1 MLFTDILVN
10 KFQVARSEIDRALQF
25 QSTYGGKLETIL
37 SNLGIVDGEAICE
50 ALAES
55 LLLTYISQEHT
66 NQVFERFSGQTPA
79 QDKFLKERSW
89 YLLGEIEPE
98 SQSALDQAKSEHAA
112 PEQAKTQKRCFLT
125 YSPTNIEAI
134 EYLEYQGSDFDVMV
148 CSEGTWRE
156 ITGRLSAEMGLELN
170 LDDFSDLEVER
181 LKELASEAPVV
192 NLVNAL
198 ISKALHL
205 GSSDLH
211 IEPSGAIFKARA
223 RVDGVLRD
231 LEYIPAAMSL
241 AVISRIKILSSMDI
255 AEKRRPQDGKI
266 SMKISGFDLDI
277 RVSALPLNTGES
289 IVMRFLLKE
298 SVRYELETLGISED
312 IRQWIDEDLT
322 KSSGVILLTGP
333 TGSGKTTSLYSFL
346 NKLNNDR
353 VKIITLE
360 DPVEYQLDGVNQIQV
375 KPDIGFDFAAG
386 LKSILRQDPD
396 ILMLGEI
403 RDAESAKIAMQSA
416 LTGHLVFSTV
426 HTNDAPSAYTRLID
440 LGVEEFLLN
449 AALVS
454 IVAQRLVRKVCPE
467 CGQTPDNIDELRSK
481 YDLDDFARQFNI
493 QNIDLRV
500 GQGCKACAYTGYQ
513 GRVAI
518 LEYLRIDET
527 IRSMPKNADFLLK
540 AERHM
545 RAEGVR
551 NLYEDGIYKAL
562 RGMTTIDEVV
572 RVAG

>member
-1 MLFTDILVN
+1 MNFTEILIQ
-10 KFQVARSEIDRALQF
+10 KFDVAESEIDRAVQF
-25 QSTYGGKLETIL
+25 QSSYGGKIENIL
-37 SNLGIVDGEAICE
+37 SNLGIVDGEVICQ

-55 LLLTYISQEHT
+55 LLLTYVPQDGV
-66 NQVFERFSGQTPA
+66 NALYDRFTGQSIA
-79 QDKFLKERSW
+79 QDKFLKERNW
-89 YLLGEIEPE
+89 YLLGKGNADSDVEP
-98 SQSALDQAKSEHAA
+98 ANDLGPDFYV
-112 PEQAKTQKRCFLT
+112 TFN
-125 YSPTNIEAI
+125 PTNLEAV
-134 EYLEYQGSDFDVMV
+134 EYLDYQGKAFELLV

-156 ITGRLSAEMGLELN
+156 LTGRLSADTGIELAM
-170 LDDFSDLEVER
+170 DDFSDLEVER

-192 NLVNAL
+192 NLVNSL
-198 ISKALHL
+198 ISKSLQL
-205 GSSDLH
+205 GASDLH
-211 IEPSGAIFKARA
+211 IEPSGNIFKARA

-231 LEYIPAAMSL
+231 IEFIPSAMSL
-241 AVISRIKILSSMDI
+241 AVISRIKILSAMDI

-277 RVSALPLNTGES
+277 RVSALPLNSGES

-298 SVRYELETLGISED
+298 SVRYELSTLGISED
-312 IRQWIDEDLT
+312 IHQWIDEDLT

-346 NKLNNDR
+346 NKLNNDK

-454 IVAQRLVRKVCPE
+454 IVAQRLVRKVCPD
-467 CGQTPDNIDELRSK
+467 CGETPSNADELVSK
-481 YDLDDFARQFNI
+481 YKLTEYAKQFGVENI
-493 QNIDLRV
+493 NLKKGV
-500 GQGCKACAYTGYQ
+500 GCKSCAYTGYQ

-518 LEYLRIDET
+518 LEYLRIDDDV
-527 IRSMPKNADFLLK
+527 RAMPKDADFLLK
-540 AERHM
+540 AAKHM
-545 RAEGVR
+545 QSKGVRDLYEEGVF
-551 NLYEDGIYKAL
+551 KAIK
-562 RGMTTIDEVV
+562 GVTTIDEVI

>member
-1 MLFTDILVN
+1 MRFTDILKE
-10 KFQVARSEIDRALQF
+10 KFNVKESEIERALQF
-25 QSTYGGKLETIL
+25 QSTYGGKIENIL
-37 SNLGIVDGEAICE
+37 SNLGIVNGEAICE

-55 LLLTYISQEHT
+55 LALPYVSQE
-66 NQVFERFSGQTPA
+66 QGAELVEKYSGNKAP
-79 QDKFLKERSW
+79 QDRFLKERSW
-89 YLLGEIEPE
+89 FLLGEVSP
-98 SQSALDQAKSEHAA
+98 SASVY
-112 PEQAKTQKRCFLT
+112 LT
-125 YSPTNIEAI
+125 YAPTNIEAI
-134 EYLEYQGSDFDVMV
+134 EYLEYQDTPFTLMV
-148 CSEGTWRE
+148 CSESTWRE
-156 ITGRLSAEMGLELN
+156 VTGRISAEAGLSIT

-192 NLVNAL
+192 NLVNSL
-198 ISKALHL
+198 ITKALQL
-205 GSSDLH
+205 GASDLH
-211 IEPSGAIFKARA
+211 IEPSANIFKARA

-231 LEYIPAAMSL
+231 LEYIPGAMSL

-277 RVSALPLNTGES
+277 RVSALPLNSGES

-298 SVRYELETLGISED
+298 SVRYELSTLGISDD
-312 IRQWIDEDLT
+312 IRSWIDEDLMR
-322 KSSGVILLTGP
+322 SSGVILLTGP

-360 DPVEYQLDGVNQIQV
+360 DPVEYQLEGVNQIQI
-375 KPDIGFDFAAG
+375 KPEIGFDFAAG

-403 RDAESAKIAMQSA
+403 RDATSAKIAMQSA

-426 HTNDAPSAYTRLID
+426 HTNDAPSAFTRLID

-454 IVAQRLVRKVCPE
+454 IVAQRLVRKVCPHCSHPIE
-467 CGQTPDNIDELRSK
+467 NHAELTAKYKLEAFAQRFGLSK
-481 YDLDDFARQFNI
+481 
-493 QNIDLRV
+493 IDLR
-500 GQGCKACAYTGYQ
+500 QGTGCRHCANSGYQ

-518 LEYLRIDET
+518 LEYLRIDDN
-527 IRSMPKNADFLLK
+527 IRSLEKGPSFLQQAAK
-540 AERHM
+540 HM
-545 RAEGVR
+545 RENGVR
-551 NLYEDGIYKAL
+551 NLYEDGLLKAML
-562 RGMTTIDEVV
+562 GVTTIDEVI

>member
-1 MLFTDILVN
+1 MLFTDILIN
-10 KFQVARSEIDRALQF
+10 KFQVAGSEIDRALQF

-37 SNLGIVDGEAICE
+37 SNLGIVDGEAICQ

-55 LLLTYISQEHT
+55 LLLQYISQEQA
-66 NQVFERFSGQTPA
+66 NQVFERFTGQNPA
-79 QDKFLKERSW
+79 QDKFLKERNW
-89 YLLGEIEPE
+89 YLLGRDESGAHSASTEANAE
-98 SQSALDQAKSEHAA
+98 SQSQSNAKS
-112 PEQAKTQKRCFLT
+112 CFLT

-134 EYLEYQGSDFDVMV
+134 EYLEYQGTDFDVLV

-156 ITGRLSAEMGLELN
+156 ITGRLSAEAGLELN

-198 ISKALHL
+198 ITKALQL

-211 IEPSGAIFKARA
+211 IEPSGTIFKARA

-231 LEYIPAAMSL
+231 LEYIPSAMSL

-277 RVSALPLNTGES
+277 RVSALPLNSGES

-312 IRQWIDEDLT
+312 IREWIDEDLT

-346 NKLNNDR
+346 NQLNNDR

-481 YDLDDFARQFNI
+481 YDLDDYARKFNMSS
-493 QNIDLRV
+493 IDVRV
-500 GQGCKACAYTGYQ
+500 GEGCKACAHTGYQ

-527 IRSMPKNADFLLK
+527 IRSMPKDADFLLK
-540 AERHM
+540 ATRHM
-545 RAEGVR
+545 QAEGVR

-562 RGMTTIDEVV
+562 LGVTTIDEVV

>member
-1 MLFTDILVN
+1 MQFTDILVE
-10 KFQVARSEIDRALQF
+10 KFQVQESEIDRALQF
-25 QSTYGGKLETIL
+25 QSTYGGKIENIL
-37 SNLGIVDGEAICE
+37 SNLGIVNGEAICE

-55 LLLTYISQEHT
+55 LELEYLPQEQA
-66 NQVFERFSGQTPA
+66 NFIYEKYSGGKA
-79 QDKFLKERSW
+79 IQDKFLKERSW
-89 YLLGEIEPE
+89 YLLGED
-98 SQSALDQAKSEHAA
+98 SQEDK
-112 PEQAKTQKRCFLT
+112 KGTQYFL
-125 YSPTNIEAI
+125 SFAPTNIEAI
-134 EYLEYQGSDFDVMV
+134 EYLEYRGRAFELLV
-148 CSEGTWRE
+148 CSESSWRE
-156 ITGRLSAEMGLELN
+156 ITGRLSAEAGLELSI
-170 LDDFSDLEVER
+170 DDFSDLEVER

-192 NLVNAL
+192 NLVNSL
-198 ISKALHL
+198 ISKSLQL
-205 GSSDLH
+205 GASDLH
-211 IEPSGAIFKARA
+211 IEPSGSIFKARA

-231 LEYIPAAMSL
+231 LEYIPANMSL

-277 RVSALPLNTGES
+277 RVSALPLNSGES

-298 SVRYELETLGISED
+298 SVRYELSTLGISED
-312 IRQWIDEDLT
+312 INGWIDEDLT

-346 NKLNNDR
+346 NQLNNDR

-403 RDAESAKIAMQSA
+403 RDTESAKIAMQSA

-454 IVAQRLVRKVCPE
+454 IVAQRLVRKICPE
-467 CGQTPDNIDELRSK
+467 CSQPAENSQEIVAK
-481 YDLDDFARQFNI
+481 YKLNEFAQQFGVENV
-493 QNIDLRV
+493 DVRV
-500 GQGCKACAYTGYQ
+500 GEDANLVLKRGIKAG
-513 GRVAI
+513 
-518 LEYLRIDET
+518 
-527 IRSMPKNADFLLK
+527 LLFWNTS
-540 AERHM
+540 
-545 RAEGVR
+545 V
-551 NLYEDGIYKAL
+551 
-562 RGMTTIDEVV
+562 
-572 RVAG
+572 

>member
-1 MLFTDILVN
+1 MQLTNILVQ
-10 KFQVARSEIDRALQF
+10 KFNVQESEIERALQF
-25 QSTYGGKLETIL
+25 QSTYGGKIENIL
-37 SNLGIVDGEAICE
+37 SNLGIVNGEAICE

-55 LLLTYISQEHT
+55 LRLEYVPQEQINLLY
-66 NQVFERFSGQTPA
+66 ERFSGSKVN
-79 QDKFLKERSW
+79 QDKFLKERNW
-89 YLLGEIEPE
+89 YLLGGTDEDI
-98 SQSALDQAKSEHAA
+98 QHY
-112 PEQAKTQKRCFLT
+112 LT
-125 YSPTNIEAI
+125 YAPTNIEAI
-134 EYLEYQGSDFDVMV
+134 DYLEYLGKPFEVFV

-156 ITGRLSAEMGLELN
+156 ITGRLSADAGLELT
-170 LDDFSDLEVER
+170 LDDFSDMEVER

-192 NLVNAL
+192 NLVNSL
-198 ISKALHL
+198 ISKSLQL
-205 GSSDLH
+205 GASDLH
-211 IEPSGAIFKARA
+211 IEPSGTIFKARA

-231 LEYIPAAMSL
+231 LEFIPANMSL

-266 SMKISGFDLDI
+266 AMKISGFDLDI
-277 RVSALPLNTGES
+277 RVSALPLNSGES

-298 SVRYELETLGISED
+298 SVRYELSTLGISDD
-312 IRQWIDEDLT
+312 IHEWIDEDLT

-454 IVAQRLVRKVCPE
+454 IVAQRLVRKICPD
-467 CGQTPDNIDELRSK
+467 CSHTPDNASELSAKYNLEAFAEKASIDK
-481 YDLDDFARQFNI
+481 V
-493 QNIDLRV
+493 DLRV
-500 GQGCKACAYTGYQ
+500 GLGCKSCAHTGYQ

-518 LEYLRIDET
+518 LEYLRIDDD
-527 IRSMPKNADFLLK
+527 IRSMPKGADFLLN
-540 AERHM
+540 ATRHM
-545 RAEGVR
+545 QEKGVR
-551 NLYEDGIYKAL
+551 NLYADGIYKVIQ
-562 RGMTTIDEVV
+562 GVTTIDEVV

>member
-1 MLFTDILVN
+1 MKFTDILIQ
-10 KFQVARSEIDRALQF
+10 KFSVAESEIDRALQF
-25 QSTYGGKLETIL
+25 QASYGGKIETIL
-37 SNLGIVDGEAICE
+37 SNLGIVNGEVICE

-55 LLLTYISQEHT
+55 LQLTYVSQE
-66 NQVFERFSGQTPA
+66 QVEEMYQRFSGSQVE
-79 QDKFLKERSW
+79 QSKFLKERNW
-89 YLLGEIEPE
+89 YLLGE
-98 SQSALDQAKSEHAA
+98 
-112 PEQAKTQKRCFLT
+112 
-125 YSPTNIEAI
+125 SPTEVAYYITFNPTNLEAI
-134 EYLEYQGSDFDVMV
+134 EYLEYLNKEFELFVS
-148 CSEGTWRE
+148 SEGTWRE
-156 ITGRLSAEMGLELN
+156 LTGRLSADAGLELAI
-170 LDDFSDLEVER
+170 DDFSDLEVER

-198 ISKALHL
+198 ISKSLQL
-205 GSSDLH
+205 GASDLH
-211 IEPSGAIFKARA
+211 IEPSGNIFKARA

-231 LEYIPAAMSL
+231 LEFIPSAMSL

-266 SMKISGFDLDI
+266 AMKISGFDLDI
-277 RVSALPLNTGES
+277 RVSALPLNAGES

-298 SVRYELETLGISED
+298 SVRYELSTLGISDD

-346 NKLNNDR
+346 NKLNNDK

-454 IVAQRLVRKVCPE
+454 IVAQRLVRKVCSHCSEPHE
-467 CGQTPDNIDELRSK
+467 HAQELKVK
-481 YDLDDFARQFNI
+481 YNLEAYAKQFGVENV
-493 QNIDLRV
+493 DLRV
-500 GQGCKACAYTGYQ
+500 GSGCKSCAFTGYQ

-518 LEYLRIDET
+518 LEYLRVDDE
-527 IRSMPKNADFLLK
+527 IRSMPKGADFLLK
-540 AERHM
+540 ATRHM
-545 RAEGVR
+545 QQNGVR
-551 NLYEDGIYKAL
+551 DLYEDGLYKAIQ
-562 RGMTTIDEVV
+562 GITTIDEVV

>member
-1 MLFTDILVN
+1 MQFTDILIT
-10 KFQVARSEIDRALQF
+10 KFNIQEADIDRAFQF
-25 QSTYGGKLETIL
+25 QETYGGKIENIL
-37 SNLGIVDGEAICE
+37 SNLGIVNGEVICE

-55 LLLTYISQEHT
+55 LDLSYISQEHI
-66 NQVFERFSGQTPA
+66 NDLVERYSGGVLK
-79 QDKFLKERSW
+79 QDKFLKERNW
-89 YLLGEIEPE
+89 FLLGEAHPSE
-98 SQSALDQAKSEHAA
+98 SIY
-112 PEQAKTQKRCFLT
+112 LT
-125 YSPTNIEAI
+125 FNPTNIEALEYI
-134 EYLEYQGSDFDVMV
+134 EYLQQSFRLLV
-148 CSEGTWRE
+148 CSEGSWRE
-156 ITGRLSAEMGLELN
+156 ITGRLMAETGLELSI
-170 LDDFSDLEVER
+170 DDFSDMEVER

-198 ISKALHL
+198 ITKALQL
-205 GSSDLH
+205 RASDLH
-211 IEPSGAIFKARA
+211 IEPSGTIFKARA

-231 LEYIPAAMSL
+231 LEYIPSAMSL

-266 SMKISGFDLDI
+266 SMKISGYDLDI
-277 RVSALPLNTGES
+277 RVSVLPLNAGES

-298 SVRYELETLGISED
+298 SVRYDLSTLGISDD
-312 IRQWIDEDLT
+312 IREWIDEDLT
-322 KSSGVILLTGP
+322 RSSGVILLTGP
-333 TGSGKTTSLYSFL
+333 TGSGKTTTLYSFL
-346 NKLNNDR
+346 NKLNNDK

-360 DPVEYQLDGVNQIQV
+360 DPVEYQLEGVNQIQV

-426 HTNDAPSAYTRLID
+426 HTNDAASAFTRLID

-454 IVAQRLVRKVCPE
+454 IVAQRLVRKICSHCSEPVTAPE
-467 CGQTPDNIDELRSK
+467 DLVSK
-481 YDLDDFARQFNI
+481 YDLDSYARRFGLNSL
-493 QNIDLRV
+493 DLREGV
-500 GQGCKACAYTGYQ
+500 GCKSCAYTGYQ

-518 LEYLRIDET
+518 LEYLRIDDE
-527 IRSMPKNADFLLK
+527 IRSLKKGIDFLSH
-540 AERHM
+540 AGNHM
-545 RAEGVR
+545 RAQGVR
-551 NLYEDGIYKAL
+551 DLYEDGIYKVIQ
-562 RGMTTIDEVV
+562 GVTTIDEVV

>member
-1 MLFTDILVN
+1 MNFTEILIQ
-10 KFQVARSEIDRALQF
+10 KFDVAESEIERAFQF
-25 QSTYGGKLETIL
+25 QSNYGGKIENIL
-37 SNLGIVDGEAICE
+37 SNLGIVDGEVICE

-55 LLLTYISQEHT
+55 LLLKYVSQEDV
-66 NQVFERFSGQTPA
+66 NSLYERFTGQSVE
-79 QDKFLKERSW
+79 QDKFLKERNW
-89 YLLGEIEPE
+89 YLLGKGETREE
-98 SQSALDQAKSEHAA
+98 GGLELD
-112 PEQAKTQKRCFLT
+112 CFVT
-125 YSPTNIEAI
+125 FSPTNLEAV
-134 EYLEYQGSDFDVMV
+134 EYLEYLGKDFELLVS
-148 CSEGTWRE
+148 SEGTWRE
-156 ITGRLSAEMGLELN
+156 LTGRLSADAGIELA

-192 NLVNAL
+192 NLVNSL
-198 ISKALHL
+198 ISKSLQL
-205 GSSDLH
+205 GASDLH
-211 IEPSGAIFKARA
+211 IEPSGNIFKARA

-231 LEYIPAAMSL
+231 IEFIPSAMSL

-277 RVSALPLNTGES
+277 RVSALPLNSGES

-298 SVRYELETLGISED
+298 SVRYELSTLGISED
-312 IRQWIDEDLT
+312 INRWIDEDLT

-346 NKLNNDR
+346 NKLNNDK

-426 HTNDAPSAYTRLID
+426 HTNDAPSAYTRLVD

-454 IVAQRLVRKVCPE
+454 IVAQRLVRKVCPD
-467 CGQTPDNIDELRSK
+467 CGDTPANASELIQK
-481 YDLDDFARQFNI
+481 YDLLNYADKFGVSEI
-493 QNIDLRV
+493 GLKV
-500 GQGCKACAYTGYQ
+500 GAGCKSCAYTGYQ

-518 LEYLRIDET
+518 LEYLRIDDD
-527 IRSMPKNADFLLK
+527 IRAMPKDADFLLK
-540 AERHM
+540 AGRHM
-545 RAEGVR
+545 QSKGVR
-551 NLYEDGIYKAL
+551 DLYEDGLFKAIL
-562 RGMTTIDEVV
+562 GVTTMDEVV

>member
-1 MLFTDILVN
+1 MQFTDILVN
-10 KFQVARSEIDRALQF
+10 KFNVQESEIDRALQF
-25 QSTYGGKLETIL
+25 QSTYGGKIETIL
-37 SNLGIVDGEAICE
+37 SNLGIVNGESICE

-55 LLLTYISQEHT
+55 LQLEYVSQEQA
-66 NQVFERFSGQTPA
+66 NQVVEQYSGGKVT
-79 QDKFLKERSW
+79 QDKFLKERNW
-89 YLLGEIEPE
+89 YLLGE
-98 SQSALDQAKSEHAA
+98 D
-112 PEQAKTQKRCFLT
+112 EQGKQFFLT
-125 YSPTNIEAI
+125 FSPTNIEAI
-134 EYLEYQGSDFDVMV
+134 EYLEYMDKPFELKV
-148 CSEGTWRE
+148 CSESSWRE
-156 ITGRLSAEMGLELN
+156 ITGRLSAEAGLELSI
-170 LDDFSDLEVER
+170 DDFSDMEVER

-198 ISKALHL
+198 ITKALQL
-205 GSSDLH
+205 RASDLH
-211 IEPSGAIFKARA
+211 IEPSAKIFKARA

-231 LEYIPAAMSL
+231 LEYIPSAMSL

-289 IVMRFLLKE
+289 IVMRFLLKQ
-298 SVRYELETLGISED
+298 SVRYDLSTLGISSD
-312 IRQWIDEDLT
+312 IRSWIDDDLS

-346 NKLNNDR
+346 NKLNNDK

-360 DPVEYQLDGVNQIQV
+360 DPVEYQLEGVNQIQI

-426 HTNDAPSAYTRLID
+426 HTNDAASAFTRLID

-454 IVAQRLVRKVCPE
+454 IVAQRLVRKICPH
-467 CGQTPDNIDELRSK
+467 CSQPADDLDELNAKYGLSK
-481 YDLDDFARQFNI
+481 YAQRFGLDKV
-493 QNIDLRV
+493 DLRV
-500 GQGCKACAYTGYQ
+500 GAGCKSCAHTGYQ

-518 LEYLRIDET
+518 LEYLRIDDT
-527 IRSMPKNADFLLK
+527 IRSLPKGPDFLLK
-540 AERHM
+540 ANKHM
-545 RAEGVR
+545 TEKGVR
-551 NLYEDGIYKAL
+551 NLYEDGIYKAIQ
-562 RGMTTIDEVV
+562 GVTTMDEVV